1 MWHAFEFLLTLF
13 HSPFAIFCLISSLKL
28 QNRNNLSNRWLTGLL
43 VVTLECSNE
52 LVLSLWDEVSDD
64 LCIRMF
70 NSFLSPVPHLWIR
83 MLFFFRNR
91 HIYYSISLSIL
102 SLSLSKLGFVM

>member
-13 HSPFAIFCLISSLKL
+13 HSSFAIFCLISSLKL

-43 VVTLECSNE
+43 VVTLECSNV

-83 MLFFFRNR
+83 MLFFFLID
-91 HIYYSISLSIL
+91 IYIIPFHCLY